1 MITRLLS
8 SKSLLNQF
16 LVFNLMAFLILGFF
30 TFLYLLAIEPE
41 LINKTSKKHQN
52 IISNIESNL
61 KIQKIQNNS
70 NSIRKFL
77 TKYSFILDEIDQIR
91 FFNIDKKLILD
102 SLVLDYDKSIFFSDT
117 KIEMSKLNEEITSK
131 NLSEQNSNKEMN
143 INYAFLKK
151 INVEDQKN
159 KFLVE
164 KENINNNFII

>member
-77 TKYSFILDEIDQIR
+77 TKSSFILDEIDQIR

-102 SLVLDYDKSIFFSDT
+102 SLILDYDKSIFFSDT

-131 NLSEQNSNKEMN
+131 NLSEQNLNKETN
-143 INYAFLKK
+143 INSGICHARPPA
-151 INVEDQKN
+151 
-159 KFLVE
+159 
-164 KENINNNFII
+164 

>member
-77 TKYSFILDEIDQIR
+77 TKSSFILDEIDQIR

-117 KIEMSKLNEEITSK
+117 KIEMSKLNEEIASK
-131 NLSEQNSNKEMN
+131 NSKL
-143 INYAFLKK
+143 NY
-151 INVEDQKN
+151 
-159 KFLVE
+159 
-164 KENINNNFII
+164 

>member
-30 TFLYLLAIEPE
+30 TFLYLFAIEPE

-77 TKYSFILDEIDQIR
+77 TKSSFILDEIDQIR

-102 SLVLDYDKSIFFSDT
+102 SWF
-117 KIEMSKLNEEITSK
+117 
-131 NLSEQNSNKEMN
+131 
-143 INYAFLKK
+143 
-151 INVEDQKN
+151 
-159 KFLVE
+159 
-164 KENINNNFII
+164 

>member
-70 NSIRKFL
+70 NSPYAKFPDNFALHHIGMFDSSAGGILEFDPEHVINFSEL
-77 TKYSFILDEIDQIR
+77 T
-91 FFNIDKKLILD
+91 
-102 SLVLDYDKSIFFSDT
+102 
-117 KIEMSKLNEEITSK
+117 
-131 NLSEQNSNKEMN
+131 NKE
-143 INYAFLKK
+143 
-151 INVEDQKN
+151 
-159 KFLVE
+159 
-164 KENINNNFII
+164 